1 MCIRDSGI
9 GVSQHVRRRRVD
21 ACESAVFYNET
32 ANVRS
37 QERAA
42 APGEQQSASCAGTR
56 VTLAVHGEKA
66 AAALQIAAQRRGGLL
81 AHRHDAGLAALA
93 VHDQLGLPRLDVAQ
107 LEPDHLLTAQALS

>member
-1 MCIRDSGI
+1 MVQVVGTAQVRPAHMRVDLRGGNRRVPQQLLDGAQIGTPLQHVRGI

-42 APGEQQSASCAGTR
+42 APGEQQSASCAGTCLLY
-56 VTLAVHGEKA
+56 TSDA
-66 AAALQIAAQRRGGLL
+66 A
-81 AHRHDAGLAALA
+81 DEEDS
-93 VHDQLGLPRLDVAQ
+93 VD
-107 LEPDHLLTAQALS
+107 